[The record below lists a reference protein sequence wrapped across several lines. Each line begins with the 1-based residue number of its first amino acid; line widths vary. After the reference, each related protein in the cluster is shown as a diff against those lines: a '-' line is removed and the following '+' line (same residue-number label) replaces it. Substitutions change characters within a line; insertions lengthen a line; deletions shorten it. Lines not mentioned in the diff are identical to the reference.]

1 MEKLS
6 KQDSLARRAM
16 EQIRSEITSGRLEP
30 GTMVSAVQLAERIG
44 VSRTPI
50 RDALL
55 QLEQAGMVRIEKNR
69 GATILAT
76 TLEDLLEVF
85 QLRLM
90 LEVPAAGQAARTRTD
105 EQLRGILAC
114 FEAMGEATDDAEE
127 LLVLDR
133 DLHISIAAASGN
145 GRLQGLLLD
154 LRNLVL
160 TRGVG
165 TTSTARTGRE
175 LVDDHAGLVDAIER
189 QDAETAS
196 AEMRRHIKNTAQLL
210 IAQEA
215 GGDPER
221 GPEWVAEQLAWL

>member
-1 MEKLS
+1 
-6 KQDSLARRAM
+6 
-16 EQIRSEITSGRLEP
+16 
-30 GTMVSAVQLAERIG
+30 MVSAVQLAERIG

-90 LEVPAAGQAARTRTD
+90 LEVPAAGQAARARTD

-114 FEAMGEATDDAEE
+114 FEAMGEATEDAEQ

-133 DLHISIAAASGN
+133 DLHISIAEASGN

-189 QDAETAS
+189 RDAEAAS

-215 GGDPER
+215 GGDPEH

>member
-1 MEKLS
+1 
-6 KQDSLARRAM
+6 M

-215 GGDPER
+215 GGDPEH

>member
-1 MEKLS
+1 
-6 KQDSLARRAM
+6 M
-16 EQIRSEITSGRLEP
+16 EQIRSDITSGRLEP
-30 GTMVSAVQLAERIG
+30 GTLVSAVQLAERIG

-55 QLEQAGMVRIEKNR
+55 QLERAGMVRIEKNR

-76 TLEDLLEVF
+76 TLDDLLEVF
-85 QLRLM
+85 QIRLM
-90 LEVPAAGQAARTRTD
+90 LEVPAAGHAARVRSD
-105 EQLRGILAC
+105 EQMAGIRECL
-114 FEAMGEATDDAEE
+114 EAMNEATEDPER

-133 DLHISIAAASGN
+133 DLHIAIAEASG
-145 GRLQGLLLD
+145 GRRLAGILTD

-175 LVDDHAGLVDAIER
+175 LVDDHIGLVDAIER
-189 QDAETAS
+189 RDVGEAE
-196 AEMRRHIKNTAQLL
+196 AEMRRHIKHTARLL

-215 GGDPER
+215 AGDPEY
-221 GPEWVAEQLAWL
+221 GPEWVTEHLSWL

>member
-1 MEKLS
+1 M
-6 KQDSLARRAM
+6 ARRAM

-90 LEVPAAGQAARTRTD
+90 LEVPAAGQAARARTD
-105 EQLRGILAC
+105 EQLRGILDC
-114 FEAMGEATDDAEE
+114 FEAMGEATEDAEQ

-133 DLHISIAAASGN
+133 DLHISIAEASGN

-189 QDAETAS
+189 RDAEAAS

-215 GGDPER
+215 GGDPEH

>member
-1 MEKLS
+1 
-6 KQDSLARRAM
+6 M

-90 LEVPAAGQAARTRTD
+90 LEVPAAGQAARVRSD
-105 EQLRGILAC
+105 EQLAAILEC
-114 FEAMGEATDDAEE
+114 FTAMGDAISDPEQ

-133 DLHISIAAASGN
+133 DLHILIAEASGN
-145 GRLQGLLLD
+145 SRLSGLLMD

-165 TTSTARTGRE
+165 TTSTARTGQE
-175 LVDDHAGLVDAIER
+175 LVDDHAGLVAAIAQGDA
-189 QDAETAS
+189 DVAS
-196 AEMRRHIKNTAQLL
+196 AEMKRHIKNTAHLL
-210 IAQEA
+210 LAQEA
-215 GGDPER
+215 AGDPEH
-221 GPEWVAEQLAWL
+221 GPEWVSEQLEWL

>member
-1 MEKLS
+1 
-6 KQDSLARRAM
+6 M

-90 LEVPAAGQAARTRTD
+90 LEVPAAGQAARVRSD
-105 EQLRGILAC
+105 EQLAAILEC
-114 FEAMGEATDDAEE
+114 FTAMGDATSDPEQ

-133 DLHISIAAASGN
+133 DLHILIAEASGN
-145 GRLQGLLLD
+145 SRLSGLLMD

-165 TTSTARTGRE
+165 TTSTARTGQE
-175 LVDDHAGLVDAIER
+175 LVDDHAGLVAAIAQGDA
-189 QDAETAS
+189 DVAS
-196 AEMRRHIKNTAQLL
+196 AEMKRHIKNTAHLL
-210 IAQEA
+210 LAQEA
-215 GGDPER
+215 AGDPEH
-221 GPEWVAEQLAWL
+221 GPAWVSEQLEWL